1 MKLDKKAGPWFL
13 CISKRLNYDI
23 FEVSVFSQMQFLI
36 IIFILFQVKT
46 SLNPYIMN
54 AINIISF
61 VYVQHAPA
69 LS

>member
-1 MKLDKKAGPWFL
+1 
-13 CISKRLNYDI
+13 
-23 FEVSVFSQMQFLI
+23 MQFLI

-69 LS
+69 LSWT